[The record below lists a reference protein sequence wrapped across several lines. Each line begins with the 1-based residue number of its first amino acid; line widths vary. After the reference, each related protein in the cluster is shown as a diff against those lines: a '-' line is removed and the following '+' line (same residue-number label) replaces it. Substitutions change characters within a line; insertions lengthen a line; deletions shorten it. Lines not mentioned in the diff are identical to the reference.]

1 MILML
6 FQYPYDCNCIKEPD
20 PNDINAELYWWSIN
34 TLMEKFFYIERRK
47 MNSKEIINMIKFLF
61 DIFQGVESLNDDFNL
76 EEFLKKYLT
85 QKFEN
90 YSNIKFDEIINE
102 MENDIKA
109 NFLKYLNIINNSNE
123 AKESLNECFDEN
135 FDLYKRLIKDKVES
149 FIDLHVELYQ
159 KHIKEQIDN
168 EFNSICDEILLDENI
183 NILINDVVD
192 MINEAEFKED
202 IDMNKRKNLETF
214 WNLMYEKNKIIL
226 D

>member
-135 FDLYKRLIKDKVES
+135 FDLYKRLIKDKS
-149 FIDLHVELYQ
+149 
-159 KHIKEQIDN
+159 
-168 EFNSICDEILLDENI
+168 
-183 NILINDVVD
+183 
-192 MINEAEFKED
+192 
-202 IDMNKRKNLETF
+202 
-214 WNLMYEKNKIIL
+214 
-226 D
+226 